1 MRQAKCQ
8 RFIFK
13 LHSSRLREN
22 KWKLTLPLAEAR
34 KNNEV
39 ISLADSQILRW
50 IDELNGVVDA
60 DRRAVEIKHE
70 IRQIK
75 KEPNSVVNRRK
86 IKALYEELDG
96 VQFKPDYMCLII
108 DRDKD
113 YYRAYKGFFIN
124 GVKYVRLLG
133 TNGGIKNSTVVF
145 VSERLAPEL
154 RRRIDNGRNPAA
166 EFVPAKLE
174 AYKALTCSASVPV
187 SMPHGVL
194 VVPDCE
200 TTFEDDTI
208 YLDDAVSD
216 EPIVEYRTNS
226 MVTIDASDG
235 YGIMMPSLAERWS
248 EELGLDYTV
257 SGLNTR
263 MSYEKGM
270 VVTFDFQDFAENVA
284 HEYIVQDAWG
294 NSIDIRDV
302 ELIMTTSMVKLWDCY
317 ESCED
322 YLNNS
327 TTNGYTFGVAK
338 VCPKELEKTRGLN
351 YQFNQGF
358 ILSDEDIDELIEPT
372 VSEIKEVLGGDWSK
386 SVLYLKGLGIDED
399 NVDRTRDGYV
409 KAIMIDPRIADDP
422 FVQTNIYGLIRKRI
436 DEAKVGVLNVHGNYS
451 MITGDPYALCQS
463 MFHLPVTGL
472 LKAGEIYNQYWD
484 KAGSEKL
491 VCFRAPMTCH
501 NNARMMTPCRTEQAR
516 YWYRYLTTSTILNAW
531 DTSMIALNGCDFDG
545 DIVMLTDNPVLV
557 RRFRPLPALMCVQRK
572 AKKILVTDDDLLR
585 SNIES
590 FGNDIGKTTNWVTS
604 MFEVQSHFKK
614 DSEEYKTLEYRIM
627 CGQTYQQN

>member
-216 EPIVEYRTNS
+216 EPMVEYRTNS

-358 ILSDEDIDELIEPT
+358 FLSDEDIDELIEPT

-463 MFHLPVTGL
+463 IFHLPVTGL

-484 KAGSEKL
+484 MAGSEKL

>member
-208 YLDDAVSD
+208 YLDDAISD
-216 EPIVEYRTNS
+216 EPTVEYRTNS

-317 ESCED
+317 ESCDD

-351 YQFNQGF
+351 YQFLQGF
-358 ILSDEDIDELIEPT
+358 VLSDEDIEELTGPT

-463 MFHLPVTGL
+463 IFHLPITGL

-516 YWYRYLTTSTILNAW
+516 YWYRHLTTSTILNAW

-572 AKKILVTDDDLLR
+572 AKKIMVTDDDLLR